1 MHQGTA
7 NVHFLL
13 PIVVTTCTA
22 KLVGNLFGH
31 EGVYEIGLRRKKL
44 RFLEHEP
51 SWKMVRLVRR
61 FTFSLSLALAR
72 SLARSLCLSLLSF
85 CLSFSL
91 SLSLCI
97 CPSNA
102 RALSPP
108 LLINGIKHD
117 SACIFL
123 TMKLTNSGGRDA
135 GFMYSSVMSRTPII

>member
-51 SWKMVRLVRR
+51 SWKMVRLVLD
-61 FTFSLSLALAR
+61 SLSL
-72 SLARSLCLSLLSF
+72 
-85 CLSFSL
+85 
-91 SLSLCI
+91 
-97 CPSNA
+97 
-102 RALSPP
+102 
-108 LLINGIKHD
+108 
-117 SACIFL
+117 
-123 TMKLTNSGGRDA
+123 
-135 GFMYSSVMSRTPII
+135 